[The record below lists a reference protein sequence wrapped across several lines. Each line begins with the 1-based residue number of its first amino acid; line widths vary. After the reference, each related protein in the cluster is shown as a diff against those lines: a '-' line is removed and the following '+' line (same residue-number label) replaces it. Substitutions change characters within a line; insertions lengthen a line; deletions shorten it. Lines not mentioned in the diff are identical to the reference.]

1 MNASLILRIVTY
13 VTAGSILI
21 MGIII
26 LTGFLL
32 PSHIAPS
39 FRIMMGIMMIVYGIY
54 RIVII
59 TIKNRR
65 KDETEE

>member
-1 MNASLILRIVTY
+1 VNASNILRIVTY
-13 VTAGSILI
+13 VTAGSILV

-32 PSHIAPS
+32 PAHVALN
-39 FRIMMGIMMIVYGIY
+39 FRIMMGIMMIVYGSY

-59 TIKNRR
+59 TIRNRR

>member
-1 MNASLILRIVTY
+1 MNASNILLIVTY
-13 VTAGSILI
+13 VTAGSILVL
-21 MGIII
+21 GVII

-32 PSHIAPS
+32 PTYIAVN
-39 FRIMMGIMMIVYGIY
+39 FRIMMGIMMIVYGSY

-59 TIKNRR
+59 TIRNRR